1 MDGPLRVGDT
11 ILGKYELRAEI
22 GRGGHAVVYHAV
34 HVLLGRHVAI
44 KVLHRRGGLT
54 EEMLQRGTQEAFLLA
69 QLTHENI
76 VHVHDAD
83 VLSGQLY
90 LVMEYLRGRSLREVL
105 RIVGRLSV
113 LEALDLV
120 EAVARGL
127 EVAHEADVVHRDLK
141 PENIFI
147 TAKNVPKIL
156 DFGVAKVVGVSR
168 WQTHPGSIPG
178 TPGYM
183 SPEQFKRH
191 RATPRSDLH
200 ALGLIFYEAVSGIHP
215 LLVGLEERPHKR
227 ELAQMIVEKMPPRLD
242 ELIPELP
249 PYLGRLAHTLL
260 AKDPGDRPESARHV
274 IALIRYYRAR
284 YLADFPNAAAPR
296 DLAAAE
302 DVMRSGLTRTTRRG
316 LGELHTTA
324 PLRGRPLEVGA
335 AFESEQETKADDAAA
350 RAAAAGDPRD
360 SSPSIRVV
368 TLTRP
373 AAPPPITQP
382 EALSMAP
389 VRRHAALTA
398 KHRSSPSSPWA
409 TRLVVAAG
417 GIAAGA
423 LAGASLRLSSP
434 LGLPGSL
441 GGDEP
446 SAAGADQSAEIVSAG
461 VMSAAQAAP
470 APSAPPRSGPPATTE
485 EPEAP
490 RTPPE
495 KLEPTSPATDVHGVE
510 TSSPPAPEK
519 TVTVTMAP
527 VTQTAPT
534 RAAAKAPP
542 ATRTT
547 PSKTPAA
554 PRTTPSKTPPAPRTT
569 PSKAPAARTSPKTSP
584 SGTGLTPWIRRSER

>member
-11 ILGKYELRAEI
+11 ILGKYEIRAEI

-34 HVLLGRHVAI
+34 HALLGRHVAI

-69 QLTHENI
+69 QLPHDNI

-90 LVMEYLRGRSLREVL
+90 LVMEYLRGRSLRQVL
-105 RIVGRLSV
+105 RIVGRLSI

-147 TAKNVPKIL
+147 TANNIPKIL
-156 DFGVAKVVGVSR
+156 DFGVAKVIGVSR

-215 LLVGLEERPHKR
+215 LLVGLEERPRKR

-242 ELIPELP
+242 ELIPDLP

-284 YLADFPNAAAPR
+284 YLADFPDAPPPR
-296 DLAAAE
+296 DLAATE
-302 DVMRSGLTRTTRRG
+302 DVMRSALTHASLGGLEGLRTTASHRG
-316 LGELHTTA
+316 PVL
-324 PLRGRPLEVGA
+324 LEVGA

-350 RAAAAGDPRD
+350 RAAVAGDPGD
-360 SSPSIRVV
+360 SSRSIRVV
-368 TLTRP
+368 TLTKP
-373 AAPPPITQP
+373 AAPPPLTQP
-382 EALSMAP
+382 APRSIAP
-389 VRRHAALTA
+389 VRRHPPLTTEHQPA
-398 KHRSSPSSPWA
+398 PFRSWPM
-409 TRLVVAAG
+409 RIVVAAG
-417 GIAAGA
+417 GLAAGA
-423 LAGASLRLSSP
+423 LAGASL
-434 LGLPGSL
+434 GLLLP
-441 GGDEP
+441 
-446 SAAGADQSAEIVSAG
+446 
-461 VMSAAQAAP
+461 
-470 APSAPPRSGPPATTE
+470 APPRSGPPATTE

-490 RTPPE
+490 RTPPVE
-495 KLEPTSPATDVHGVE
+495 HEPASPATAGVHGAE
-510 TSSPPAPEK
+510 PLDPPAPEE
-519 TVTVTMAP
+519 TVTVTAAP
-527 VTQTAPT
+527 VTQTAPAK
-534 RAAAKAPP
+534 AAAKTPR
-542 ATRTT
+542 ATQTA
-547 PSKTPAA
+547 PSKT
-554 PRTTPSKTPPAPRTT
+554 
-569 PSKAPAARTSPKTSP
+569 PAARTSPKTSP
-584 SGTGLTPWIRRSER
+584 SASDLTPWIQRSER